1 MLAILNFLRLFDILH
16 SQHLIPLFVCSLGLP
31 PQPPSSAA
39 IPPSGSVPD
48 PGALIGLGNAAAAAT
63 ATPHQNYLSAL
74 QQHQH
79 QEYVT
84 AAAQRLA
91 ELQASAGLVDPLAL
105 EGRSLRVLMRSQ
117 CTRFHPGAHS
127 LQGESLVC
135 R

>member
-1 MLAILNFLRLFDILH
+1 M
-16 SQHLIPLFVCSLGLP
+16 
-31 PQPPSSAA
+31 
-39 IPPSGSVPD
+39 
-48 PGALIGLGNAAAAAT
+48 GLGNAAAAVAAT

-117 CTRFHPGAHS
+117 CTRSRPGAHS

>member
-1 MLAILNFLRLFDILH
+1 MLCYLL
-16 SQHLIPLFVCSLGLP
+16 CSLGLAS
-31 PQPPSSAA
+31 QPSSAA
-39 IPPSGSVPD
+39 AIPPPGSVPAAD
-48 PGALIGLGNAAAAAT
+48 TGALMGLGNAAAAAS

-105 EGRSLRVLMRSQ
+105 EGTRPLHPFSSGTPPSLGHQ
-117 CTRFHPGAHS
+117 
-127 LQGESLVC
+127 
-135 R
+135 

>member
-1 MLAILNFLRLFDILH
+1 MLCYLL
-16 SQHLIPLFVCSLGLP
+16 CSLGLAS
-31 PQPPSSAA
+31 QPSSAA
-39 IPPSGSVPD
+39 AIPPPGSVPAAD
-48 PGALIGLGNAAAAAT
+48 TGALMGLGNAAAAAS

-105 EGRSLRVLMRSQ
+105 EG
-117 CTRFHPGAHS
+117 TKGASIAPLFIRNSPSFGH
-127 LQGESLVC
+127 Q
-135 R
+135 